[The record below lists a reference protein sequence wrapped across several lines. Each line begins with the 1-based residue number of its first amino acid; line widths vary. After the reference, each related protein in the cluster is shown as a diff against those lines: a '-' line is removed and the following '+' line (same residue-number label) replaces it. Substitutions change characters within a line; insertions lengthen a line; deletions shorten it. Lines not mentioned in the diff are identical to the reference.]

1 MERRKSSLGKLVSYL
16 TNYSGG
22 GFARAD
28 TNGNFLGV
36 ANFKVWLTFTL
47 MEAFTTS
54 LHSNQMDVKSGELNM
69 PLRACFIFDH
79 LVILVETSALVQWF
93 YKSWHCIE
101 HIFI

>member
-1 MERRKSSLGKLVSYL
+1 MERRKSSPRKLVSYL

-54 LHSNQMDVKSGELNM
+54 LHSYQMDVKAGELNM
-69 PLRACFIFDH
+69 PLRAAKLFDH
-79 LVILVETSALVQWF
+79 LVILAETSALVQ
-93 YKSWHCIE
+93 
-101 HIFI
+101 